1 VADPLSG
8 TTLMP
13 VIGPEG
19 DDSAEAVLRTVDG
32 LVRDGRRLD
41 AIGLA
46 TDANRTLADPR
57 LEQRLVYLRHN
68 AFTDLQ
74 PEPGLPEWPPT
85 APDLFADTTGIPEVP
100 ASELTAETLASGI
113 LRHGCLL
120 VRGLITPEMVTRLT
134 DDIDETFAALDAH
147 SQGAPVADTTPWFS
161 PFTPS
166 PGYSVAGTRKW
177 VTDGGGVW
185 TVDSPRAMFD
195 VFEAFDEIGLAEP
208 LTGYLGERPALSVKK
223 WTLRRVPTTSGTN
236 WHQDGA
242 FLGRDIRTVN
252 VWLTL
257 THCGDDAPGLDVVA
271 RRFDELAETGTEGAM
286 FDWSVGE
293 SVVQRVAGDAPIV
306 RPVFEAGDALLFDNM
321 FLHRTAVDA
330 AMTHSRFAIESWFFA
345 PSRYPHDQ
353 VPLVF

>member
-1 VADPLSG
+1 VIASERDQEVNSVLNAADAL
-8 TTLMP
+8 
-13 VIGPEG
+13 
-19 DDSAEAVLRTVDG
+19 A
-32 LVRDGRRLD
+32 RDGRRLD
-41 AIGLA
+41 AIDVVTA
-46 TDANRTLADPR
+46 ANRTGHDPR
-57 LEQRLVYLRHN
+57 LEQRLVHLRHN
-68 AFTDLQ
+68 AFADLARA
-74 PEPGLPEWPPT
+74 PGLAVWPPSP
-85 APDLFADTTGIPEVP
+85 PDLFAGTTGLPEVC
-100 ASELTAETLASGI
+100 ARDLSADTLGSGLI
-113 LRHGCLL
+113 RHGCLL
-120 VRGLITPEMVTRLT
+120 VRGLLGPTAVARLT

-147 SQGAPVADTTPWFS
+147 SRGAPVAETTPWFS
-161 PFTPS
+161 PFTPA
-166 PGYSVAGTRKW
+166 PGYSVGGSRKW

-185 TVDSPRAMFD
+185 AVDSPRAMFD
-195 VFEAFDEIGLAEP
+195 VLEAFDEVGLAEP

-257 THCGDDAPGLDVVA
+257 SHCGDSAPGLDVVA
-271 RRFDELAETGTEGAM
+271 RRFDQLAETGTEGAM

-293 SVVQRVAGDAPIV
+293 PVVERVADGAPIL

-321 FLHRTAVDA
+321 FLHRTAVDDS
-330 AMTHSRFAIESWFFA
+330 MTSMRYAIESWFFA